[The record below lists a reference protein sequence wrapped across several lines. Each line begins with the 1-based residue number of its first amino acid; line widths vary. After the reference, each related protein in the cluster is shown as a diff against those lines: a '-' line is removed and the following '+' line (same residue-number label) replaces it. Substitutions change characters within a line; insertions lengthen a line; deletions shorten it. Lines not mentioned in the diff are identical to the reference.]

1 MFMEITTI
9 RWQTKIFYKPSG
21 DDNFRKAAQNSKN
34 APNTPQQNRAISWTD
49 ISKRLMREFF
59 KNNCRYL
66 FAYISEAFNDYL
78 RSFISSLARHSNMKT
93 KTVLWH
99 ICDTSEHLM
108 CYSIYA
114 VGTSHIKYYKKV
126 EKFSAGGRC
135 LVGFLTLLFT

>member
-1 MFMEITTI
+1 MDGHD
-9 RWQTKIFYKPSG
+9 IF
-21 DDNFRKAAQNSKN
+21 
-34 APNTPQQNRAISWTD
+34 

-59 KNNCRYL
+59 KNNCRNL

>member
-1 MFMEITTI
+1 MDGHD
-9 RWQTKIFYKPSG
+9 IF
-21 DDNFRKAAQNSKN
+21 
-34 APNTPQQNRAISWTD
+34 

-66 FAYISEAFNDYL
+66 FAYISEAFNDHL
-78 RSFISSLARHSNMKT
+78 RSFISGLARHSNMKT